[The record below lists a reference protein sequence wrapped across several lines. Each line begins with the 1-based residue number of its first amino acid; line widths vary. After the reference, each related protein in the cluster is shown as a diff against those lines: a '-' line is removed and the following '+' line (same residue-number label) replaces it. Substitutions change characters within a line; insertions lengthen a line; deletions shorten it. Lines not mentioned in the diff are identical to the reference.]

1 VASVSTRI
9 CPVCGSD
16 YLDWVE
22 TCSTCGVLLV
32 VPAQAPDP
40 LRLPVDQQVVYE
52 LGEWPLG
59 MQASAAQVM
68 AESGIPHGW
77 DGTDLVVQLD
87 HEATVD
93 ALLEAVEAERPG
105 IVGADWLD
113 EDEEA
118 AGTVPASAGWQGAE
132 VTAEGPSERDAAG
145 EDVGRD
151 TDVDSGDKDSGDEDG
166 GDELEYELDEWPD
179 DDRAELSRRLAEA
192 DLPYR
197 WEDDAVLVVR
207 GLDETFVEEL
217 LDELEFPDALASE
230 EQDEADETSFELM
243 SELFVAADRL
253 KGNPR
258 DPDGILGLAT
268 VVEAADPERPPYGV
282 EPVLW
287 QQAVVAANDLA
298 DRLAGG
304 GDDDGDGFV
313 DDVVDE
319 EGEPV
324 HTDDD
329 LVARAGALRNLLRPF
344 V

>member
-1 VASVSTRI
+1 MSTRI

-52 LGEWPLG
+52 LAEWPLG

-68 AESGIPHGW
+68 AESDIPHGW

-118 AGTVPASAGWQGAE
+118 VDATPATAGWQSAE
-132 VTAEGPSERDAAG
+132 VETEDASDLDAAG
-145 EDVGRD
+145 QDFSRA
-151 TDVDSGDKDSGDEDG
+151 GDQAGGDEDG

-192 DLPYR
+192 GLPYR

-230 EQDEADETSFELM
+230 EQDAADETSFELM

-268 VVEAADPERPPYGV
+268 VVEAADPDRPPYGV

>member
-1 VASVSTRI
+1 MSTRI
-9 CPVCGSD
+9 CPVCGAD

-93 ALLEAVEAERPG
+93 ALLEAVEAEQPG

-113 EDEEA
+113 DVDDDEA
-118 AGTVPASAGWQGAE
+118 ADAAPATAGWPSAE
-132 VTAEGPSERDAAG
+132 VDTEDASEPGRGRGRRRPATTTRTRPTSCRD
-145 EDVGRD
+145 
-151 TDVDSGDKDSGDEDG
+151 S
-166 GDELEYELDEWPD
+166 DELEYELDEWPD

-192 DLPYR
+192 GLPHR

-207 GLDETFVEEL
+207 ARRRDLRGG
-217 LDELEFPDALASE
+217 A
-230 EQDEADETSFELM
+230 
-243 SELFVAADRL
+243 
-253 KGNPR
+253 PR
-258 DPDGILGLAT
+258 RARVPR
-268 VVEAADPERPPYGV
+268 RPGV
-282 EPVLW
+282 
-287 QQAVVAANDLA
+287 
-298 DRLAGG
+298 RGAGRRRR
-304 GDDDGDGFV
+304 
-313 DDVVDE
+313 DVVRADVRAVRGRRPA
-319 EGEPV
+319 EGEPP
-324 HTDDD
+324 
-329 LVARAGALRNLLRPF
+329 RP
-344 V
+344 

>member
-1 VASVSTRI
+1 
-9 CPVCGSD
+9 
-16 YLDWVE
+16 
-22 TCSTCGVLLV
+22 
-32 VPAQAPDP
+32 
-40 LRLPVDQQVVYE
+40 
-52 LGEWPLG
+52 
-59 MQASAAQVM
+59 M
-68 AESGIPHGW
+68 
-77 DGTDLVVQLD
+77 
-87 HEATVD
+87 
-93 ALLEAVEAERPG
+93 
-105 IVGADWLD
+105 
-113 EDEEA
+113 
-118 AGTVPASAGWQGAE
+118 
-132 VTAEGPSERDAAG
+132 
-145 EDVGRD
+145 
-151 TDVDSGDKDSGDEDG
+151 
-166 GDELEYELDEWPD
+166 
-179 DDRAELSRRLAEA
+179 
-192 DLPYR
+192 
-197 WEDDAVLVVR
+197 
-207 GLDETFVEEL
+207 EEL

-268 VVEAADPERPPYGV
+268 VVEAADPDRPPYGV